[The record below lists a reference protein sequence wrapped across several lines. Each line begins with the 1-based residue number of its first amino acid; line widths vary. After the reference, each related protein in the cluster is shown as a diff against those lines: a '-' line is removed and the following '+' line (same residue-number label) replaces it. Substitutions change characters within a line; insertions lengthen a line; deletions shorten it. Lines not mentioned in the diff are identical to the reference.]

1 MWRNWSSACTM
12 IRKIWKNPR
21 QKQKLCDIKLFGSLK
36 VVLNDK
42 RAKWLNKACFIFG
55 QRTRYNHLI
64 VREWLFW
71 IFCITNINA
80 SDSEQASEISA
91 LSTVLSLMHLNVFCN
106 MRNCLNYFRHRKTK
120 FIYSG
125 FGLFKNTW
133 YIWNILLLTIAR
145 STLVMFPANAFPK
158 TKHIDNIETKHKKK
172 PAMHGV
178 DQ

>member
-80 SDSEQASEISA
+80 SDSVQASEISA

-106 MRNCLNYFRHRKTK
+106 MRNCLNYFRHGKTK

-125 FGLFKNTW
+125 FSPFKNTCN
-133 YIWNILLLTIAR
+133 IWNTCTHLLWLH
-145 STLVMFPANAFPK
+145 FPRLSCSLQMLSYM
-158 TKHIDNIETKHKKK
+158 KKK
-172 PAMHGV
+172 YVVSFSCLVWIYVHV
-178 DQ
+178 K